1 MPGPR
6 TDPAP
11 AESGGPAGTG
21 GPVARPVGLGP
32 AEVARRVAE
41 GRVNELPGATGRT
54 VAQILRA
61 NVLTRVN
68 AILAV
73 LLALVL
79 ATGSLINGAF
89 GLLIIANSATGVIQE
104 LRAKRT
110 LERLSIVGR
119 ARPRVIRG
127 DAAPAEL
134 DREQVVVDDLVAL
147 AAGEQVVV
155 DGELIAARGLE
166 VDESMLTGEAE
177 PVAKAAGE
185 EVLSGSHVVS
195 GSAVYRATR
204 VGAEAYAAQ
213 ITAQARR
220 FTLVDSELMAGID
233 RILRVITWLLVP
245 AAALSIWTQLTRAED
260 AVGGWREAVL
270 AMVASLVPMVPEGLV
285 LMTSIAFAAGV
296 VRLGKRRVLVNEL
309 PAIEG
314 LARVSVVCADKTGT
328 LTENRMRLGRVLDAA
343 ADPAGPT
350 APEAAPGHPAWA
362 ALAAL
367 CRVEER
373 PNATATAIR
382 EGLDSRGVADPGWSA
397 TAEVPFSSTRKWSAA
412 RFGDRGTWVLGAPDV
427 LADPAADPGPALAA
441 AAAAAGRIAAG
452 GRRVLLLARAAGE
465 PPAAG
470 AAPPAGLAPVALV
483 VLEQTIRADAR
494 ATLDYFAAEDVAV
507 KVLSGDDAAGV
518 GAVAAE
524 LGLPGAAHPVDARRL
539 PADPRAFAEAVRANS
554 VFGRVSPERK
564 REMVNA
570 LTASGETVA
579 MTGDGV
585 NDVLALKDAAI
596 GVAMGSGSAAT
607 RSVAQL
613 VLLDDRF
620 AALPPVVA
628 EGRRVIAA
636 IERVAN
642 LFLTKTIY
650 SVLLALLVGIAGVRY
665 PFEPI
670 HVTVIGWFTIGVP
683 AFVLALAPARE
694 RARPGFARRV
704 FRLAAPAGA
713 IAAAAVFG
721 HWLTVL
727 PPDGAPAGQWA
738 RAATG
743 TLAVLII
750 TASWVLAVVARP
762 YRWWKV
768 ALLAGCAA
776 GYAAIFLVP
785 PIAAALH
792 IAALDAAGWARAA
805 AFALPAA
812 ALVELAWWVGR
823 RRGGDPVRVIAARE
837 A

>member
-1 MPGPR
+1 M
-6 TDPAP
+6 
-11 AESGGPAGTG
+11 
-21 GPVARPVGLGP
+21 ARPVGLGP

-89 GLLIIANSATGVIQE
+89 GLLIIANSAVGVIQE

-177 PVAKAAGE
+177 PVAKVAGE

-233 RILRVITWLLVP
+233 QILRVITWLLVP

-343 ADPAGPT
+343 ADPADAG
-350 APEAAPGHPAWA
+350 APEAAPGHPAWP

-367 CRVEER
+367 CQVEER

-382 EGLDSRGVADPGWSA
+382 EGLDSRGVADPGWAA
-397 TAEVPFSSTRKWSAA
+397 TAEVPFSSARKWSAA

-427 LADPAADPGPALAA
+427 LADPAAGPGPALAA
-441 AAAAAGRIAAG
+441 AAAAAGAIAAG
-452 GRRVLLLARAAGE
+452 GRRVLMLARAAGE
-465 PPAAG
+465 PTAAG
-470 AAPPAGLAPVALV
+470 APPAGLAPVALV

-524 LGLPGAAHPVDARRL
+524 LGLPGADHPVDARRL
-539 PADPRAFAEAVRANS
+539 PADPRAFAEAVRANG

-596 GVAMGSGSAAT
+596 GVAMGSGAAAT

-683 AFVLALAPARE
+683 AFVLALAPAQE

-704 FRLAAPAGA
+704 LRLAAPAGA

-743 TLAVLII
+743 TLAVLVIV
-750 TASWVLAVVARP
+750 ASWVLAVVARP

-776 GYAAIFLVP
+776 GYAAIFTVP
-785 PIAAALH
+785 ALARVLR
-792 IAALDAAGWARAA
+792 IAALEPGQWARAA

-812 ALVELAWWVGR
+812 AAVELVWRVGR
-823 RRGGDPVRVIAARE
+823 RRAGGPLRPRGAGHAVNGD
-837 A
+837 